1 MQFKELEAWLS
12 ERIKFFEDEH
22 LSKGKALKDYALYQK
37 FKQETSSKQESY
49 DRLCAQLK
57 MSSQT
62 MAGKEAALMSI
73 ETKWQKIG
81 AQVSFL
87 TSDLASLRNMLL
99 NGMVQFLNKF
109 HFVVWTV
116 GETLAM
122 VTRHRSSRRAR
133 PGWRMAK

>member
-81 AQVSFL
+81 AQVSFI
-87 TSDLASLRNMLL
+87 SSGLASAQILL
-99 NGMVQFLNKF
+99 NGMVKFANKF
-109 HFVVWTV
+109 YFVVWTL

-122 VTRHRSSRRAR
+122 VTRHRSSRRTR
-133 PGWRMAK
+133 PSWRMAK

>member
-81 AQVSFL
+81 AQVSF
-87 TSDLASLRNMLL
+87 TSSDLASAQIL
-99 NGMVQFLNKF
+99 MVKFANKF
-109 HFVVWTV
+109 YFVVWTL

-122 VTRHRSSRRAR
+122 VTRHRSSRRTR
-133 PGWRMAK
+133 PSWRMAK

>member
-62 MAGKEAALMSI
+62 MSGKEAALMSI

-81 AQVSFL
+81 AQVSFIFSDL
-87 TSDLASLRNMLL
+87 TSLRTRILL
-99 NGMVQFLNKF
+99 NGMVKFVNKF
-109 HFVVWTV
+109 LLLS
-116 GETLAM
+116 GL
-122 VTRHRSSRRAR
+122 
-133 PGWRMAK
+133 